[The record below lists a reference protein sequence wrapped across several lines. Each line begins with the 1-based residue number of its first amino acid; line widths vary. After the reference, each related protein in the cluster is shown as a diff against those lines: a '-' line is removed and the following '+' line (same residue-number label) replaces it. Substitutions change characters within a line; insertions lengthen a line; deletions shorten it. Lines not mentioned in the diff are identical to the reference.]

1 MCLLH
6 ALLTTHFTEQHTSLV
21 CMELPY
27 FLFEDE
33 HRDAKGV
40 SSLKGTPVAIVHSSV
55 GSLAGKFLTAVVP
68 GFDVSEAQKHAAL
81 RTMHDR
87 VKREQAGGSAKA
99 SAAAALMHDIH
110 NKGKG
115 GSGMPS
121 GGHPIT
127 PAELDSVDTPV
138 EKKRKR
144 YEDIEAAET
153 ASTPRARFI
162 KLPPG
167 SWFEQIPLYRMD
179 DPRAS
184 KSEYR
189 HTQYIAGPAGCGK
202 SVLVAGLVKKFRR
215 IWPDYPV
222 FGVCKTRLED
232 DTAYRGLG
240 IRQVPLAMMK
250 KKEDDA
256 GGHLKELFGDAGCLL
271 LFDDWDS
278 FAKTERVG
286 VLQLMTDVLNLGRKM
301 RISVI
306 VTSHRITNY
315 LETRAIIEESE
326 FVTLFPQDTL
336 RARLEYLGDCI
347 GLPTGLIDRARKLG
361 RSFTVHKRA
370 PMYILS
376 TDQCE
381 MLE

>member
-1 MCLLH
+1 MET
-6 ALLTTHFTEQHTSLV
+6 ALV
-21 CMELPY
+21 LPY

-33 HRDAKGV
+33 KRKGAASTLKGV
-40 SSLKGTPVAIVHSSV
+40 PVALVQSSV
-55 GSLAGKFLTAVVP
+55 EALSGKFLTAVTP
-68 GFDVSEAQKHAAL
+68 KFDVTDAEKRAAS
-81 RTMHDR
+81 RTLTSR
-87 VKREQAGGSAKA
+87 VEKELKSPPKTAKEEERALLKRAILGEIEDTKYIASLAESTTACDTEQLSKKRARK
-99 SAAAALMHDIH
+99 DVV
-110 NKGKG
+110 
-115 GSGMPS
+115 
-121 GGHPIT
+121 
-127 PAELDSVDTPV
+127 ETPV
-138 EKKRKR
+138 H
-144 YEDIEAAET
+144 T
-153 ASTPRARFI
+153 THPRFI

-179 DPRAS
+179 DPTAS

-202 SVLVAGLVKKFRR
+202 SVLVAGLVTKFRL

-222 FGVCKTRLED
+222 FGVCKTTLED
-232 DTAYRGLG
+232 DRAYAGIG
-240 IRQVPLAMMK
+240 IRQVPLEMMK
-250 KKEDDA
+250 SKKDTEAD
-256 GGHLKELFGDAGCLL
+256 GHLKDLFGDAGCLL

-278 FAKTERVG
+278 FAKKERAT

-336 RARLEYLGDCI
+336 KARLEYLGDCI
-347 GLPTGLIDRARKLG
+347 GLPPGLINSVRALG

-376 TDQCE
+376 GDQCR
-381 MLE
+381 MLD